1 MVKERKKEAKG
12 VEELKGRRKTGRA
25 QKEQQKKRQREEPE
39 GVGCRAE
46 EKTLEKEEEE
56 KQGGEV
62 SLRGGRARATPL
74 KEKIKVVM
82 NNTGGAPGC
91 WRLLEEAGREDDKE
105 DTSST
110 QPDQG
115 EAQADVIMIQ
125 ELRMK
130 EEEWKAF
137 ARQAKRQG
145 YEAYREQGEPSRGRW
160 GEAKENGGVATLV
173 LKTLPQKVVRS
184 ERAGTAQA
192 LVVKVADWNV
202 INTYGPP
209 TETGRRQIVEVAT
222 NVFEANNWR
231 EEAWLWG

>member
-46 EKTLEKEEEE
+46 EKTLEEEEE
-56 KQGGEV
+56 EEQQGGEV

-91 WRLLEEAGREDDKE
+91 WRLLEEADREDDRE
-105 DTSST
+105 DASST
-110 QPDQG
+110 QLDKG
-115 EAQADVIMIQ
+115 EAQADVIIIQ

-130 EEEWKAF
+130 
-137 ARQAKRQG
+137 
-145 YEAYREQGEPSRGRW
+145 
-160 GEAKENGGVATLV
+160 
-173 LKTLPQKVVRS
+173 
-184 ERAGTAQA
+184 
-192 LVVKVADWNV
+192 
-202 INTYGPP
+202 
-209 TETGRRQIVEVAT
+209 
-222 NVFEANNWR
+222 
-231 EEAWLWG
+231 